1 MKSVA
6 AVALVTCAKV
16 PDLTPDDQLL
26 VEALAIRGIAA
37 EPVVWDAIDA
47 DWEKY
52 HSVVIRSCWDDHL
65 RVAEFL
71 AWIDRVERA
80 GVRLCNPAPVL
91 RWNAEKTYLRDLEL
105 RGVDIVPTHW
115 IDGGTPAPLAEILE
129 QRGWDDVVVKPSV
142 SASAHETRRMN
153 LASAASHDLWFQTLT
168 TAGGVLVQPYL
179 SEIESAGEWSL
190 MFIGG
195 RFSHAALK
203 RPAPGDFRVQTELGG
218 HHQSATPD
226 LELIKTAARIQAMAP
241 APCVFARVDG
251 CVVDGRFVLMELEL
265 LEPVLFLGLTPGVAD
280 RLAGEIAGLLD
291 LTP

>member
-1 MKSVA
+1 MKPVA
-6 AVALVTCAKV
+6 AVALATCAKV

-26 VEALAIRGIAA
+26 VEAFGARGIAA
-37 EPVVWDAIDA
+37 EPVVWDAMHA
-47 DWEKY
+47 EWEKY
-52 HSVVIRSCWDDHL
+52 DSIVIRSCWDYHL
-65 RVAEFL
+65 RAAEFR
-71 AWIDRVERA
+71 AWIDGVERA
-80 GVRLCNPAPVL
+80 GVRLCNPAQVL
-91 RWNAEKTYLRDLEL
+91 RWNAEKTYLRDLEE

-115 IDGGTPAPLAEILE
+115 IDSGTPAPLTEILE

-142 SASAHETRRMN
+142 SASAYQTRRMN
-153 LASAASHDLWFQTLT
+153 LASAAAHDPWFSSLA

-190 MFIGG
+190 IFVGG

-218 HHQSATPD
+218 NHQLATPD
-226 LELIKTAARIQAMAP
+226 PVLVETAARIQAMAP

-280 RLAGEIAGLLD
+280 RLAGEIAGTFD
-291 LTP
+291 S